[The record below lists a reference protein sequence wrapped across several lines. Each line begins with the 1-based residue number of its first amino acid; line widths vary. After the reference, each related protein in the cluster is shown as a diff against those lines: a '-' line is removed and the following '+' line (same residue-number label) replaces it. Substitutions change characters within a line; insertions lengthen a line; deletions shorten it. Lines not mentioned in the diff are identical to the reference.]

1 MNRDFKNRMW
11 QRLFATCAVAGCS
24 LLVLILVAVL
34 WRGHSS
40 ISMDF
45 IMSAPGEFGEGG
57 IFYQILGTLLLMLGA
72 GVLSFPIALGA
83 ALFQTQVL
91 KAGRTFDFFQLLMY
105 CLNAVPTVLFG
116 LIGFLVFGVW
126 LNTGV
131 SWLTGV
137 LILAVMILPTVQTVM
152 RQSIEAIPAH
162 YLEAGQALGLTP
174 WQRIKAVVLPQSVY
188 GLVTGVLLGLARAAG
203 ETAAIMFTAT
213 VFSGILFPE
222 SWTDPVLTLQTH
234 ILTLAQEAVDPVAVA
249 NAWGTGLVLI
259 CLVLGL
265 IGLSLLIRSR
275 LVMEADS

>member
-1 MNRDFKNRMW
+1 MSRNFKDRMW
-11 QRLFATCAVAGCS
+11 QRLLTACAVAGCS
-24 LLVLILVAVL
+24 LLVLILLAVVS
-34 WRGHSS
+34 RGHSS
-40 ISMDF
+40 MDLDF

-57 IFYQILGTLLLMLGA
+57 IFYQLLGTLLLMLGA
-72 GVLSFPIALGA
+72 GVLSFPVALGA
-83 ALFQTQVL
+83 ALFQTQIL
-91 KAGRTFDFFQLLMY
+91 QAGKASDFFQLLMY

-137 LILAVMILPTVQTVM
+137 LILAVMILPTVQTVI
-152 RQSIEAIPAH
+152 RQSIEAIPTQF
-162 YLEAGQALGLTP
+162 LETARALGLSP
-174 WQRIKAVVLPQSVY
+174 WQRVTAVVLPQSIY

-222 SWTDPVLTLQTH
+222 HWTEPVLTLQTH
-234 ILTLAQEAVDPVAVA
+234 ILTLAQEAVDPVAIA
-249 NAWGTGLVLI
+249 NAWGAGLVLI
-259 CLVLGL
+259 CLVFGL